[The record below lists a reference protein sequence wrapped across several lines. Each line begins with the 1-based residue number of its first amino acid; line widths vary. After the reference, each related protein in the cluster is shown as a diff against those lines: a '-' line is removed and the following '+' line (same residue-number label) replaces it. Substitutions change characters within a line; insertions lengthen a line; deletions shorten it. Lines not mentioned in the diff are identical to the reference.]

1 MVKKGDHK
9 NTMDIKKILAATD
22 HTLLSPTAT
31 WEEIVQILDDA
42 MTFRCASACIPASY
56 VEDAADYVDDV
67 FPDLYG
73 AASLGNADKK
83 LPICTV
89 IGFPNGYDTTASKMF
104 MADDALENGA
114 GEIDMVI
121 NLGWVKDR
129 LWDLIE
135 DEIES
140 IRDVTEDAIL
150 KVIIETALLDQKE
163 KIHLCQIVSNSGAD
177 FIKTSTGFAS
187 GGATFED
194 VQLMREHVAKH
205 VGVKASGGIRS
216 LEDAERFLALG
227 ATRLGTSRLVSLAK
241 EMSS

>member
-1 MVKKGDHK
+1 
-9 NTMDIKKILAATD
+9 
-22 HTLLSPTAT
+22 
-31 WEEIVQILDDA
+31 
-42 MTFRCASACIPASY
+42 
-56 VEDAADYVDDV
+56 
-67 FPDLYG
+67 
-73 AASLGNADKK
+73 
-83 LPICTV
+83 
-89 IGFPNGYDTTASKMF
+89 
-104 MADDALENGA
+104 
-114 GEIDMVI
+114 MVI

-150 KVIIETALLDQKE
+150 KVIIETAVLDQKE